1 MMQLNQSFHIKIN
14 QENKL
19 LQAHLD
25 KLTNMHL
32 LNSEKQNE
40 YMISL
45 NKSLTSNLDN
55 LQLINST
62 ENKLEKILN
71 ENLNRTE
78 KKLYEIESEIKIV
91 SNELPK
97 QGLIHSHISNEINQ
111 QNDQISLFMN
121 RTENKLEDLQTYLIQ
136 TNDLSEKNLFE
147 QIDLLSLMLNSS
159 DQTLKK
165 MQTNLN
171 EYNNRTLKKF
181 ENVSIE
187 MKQLFHMNRIDENE
201 EMANYS
207 NHIIRQLDNLTKSLM
222 IKHNFE
228 AKQLFENILI
238 QFNRTYSQNN
248 LNEIN
253 NNKSIVD
260 ILQQLELLNSRLE
273 KSLNNSNLEHKS
285 LVLQLAA
292 FNERKVK
299 LFKINE
305 TNFHN
310 FTTDSSL
317 TEISSTQKRFG

>member
-1 MMQLNQSFHIKIN
+1 MQLNQSFHIKIN

-91 SNELPK
+91 SSELPK
-97 QGLIHSHISNEINQ
+97 QELIHSHISNEINQ